1 MHMNFAEVIEIE
13 DLGKHPAA
21 TVVNLGILLAGSV
34 NATPDPKRKHFYEI
48 QDGTTSSSGFGST
61 VYYIYVSP
69 FSGKIFLIASWKN
82 ILPPMPQLGAE
93 GNLSVAVWAN
103 RR

>member
-1 MHMNFAEVIEIE
+1 MRMNFGEVVEIE

-21 TVVNLGILLAGSV
+21 TVVNLGILLAGTVS
-34 NATPDPKRKHFYEI
+34 ATPDPKRKHFYEI
-48 QDGTTSSSGFGST
+48 EGGVTSRSVFGST
-61 VYYIYVSP
+61 VYYVYLSP

-93 GNLSVAVWAN
+93 GNLSVAAWAN

>member
-1 MHMNFAEVIEIE
+1 MRMNFGKLIEIE

-21 TVVNLGILLAGSV
+21 TVVNLGILLAGTV

-48 QDGTTSSSGFGST
+48 EGGAFCSGFGSI
-61 VYYIYVSP
+61 VYYVYVSP
-69 FSGKIFLIASWKN
+69 FSHKIFLVASWKN

-93 GNLSVAVWAN
+93 GNWNLSALAN

>member
-1 MHMNFAEVIEIE
+1 MRVNFGEVIEIE
-13 DLGKHPAA
+13 DLGKHSAA
-21 TVVNLGILLAGSV
+21 TVINLGILLAGTV

-48 QDGTTSSSGFGST
+48 EGGATSCSVFGST
-61 VYYIYVSP
+61 VYYVYVSP
-69 FSGKIFLIASWKN
+69 FSQKIFLIASWKN

-93 GNLSVAVWAN
+93 GNWVLSALAN